1 MEFTIPELWQMFLAM
16 CGSIATV
23 AGAGVIIYKVYQ
35 TAKKPDAERDRMMK
49 EHEKKLD
56 NCTYRLDNVEVGMS
70 VMMKANLA
78 IMNQLIDGNHLDE
91 LKKASEDIQDYLI
104 SQKTDVLRNKEDK
117 K

>member
-1 MEFTIPELWQMFLAM
+1 MTFTITELWQMFLAL
-16 CGSIATV
+16 CASIATV
-23 AGAGVIIYKVYQ
+23 AGAGAVIYKIYQ
-35 TAKKPDAERDRMMK
+35 TAKKPDTERDRLMR

-56 NCTYRLDNVEVGMS
+56 NCTNRLDNVEGGMS
-70 VMMKANLA
+70 VMMKATLA